1 MSAKQG
7 HNRNQIR
14 RVCLYA
20 ILSAVCLSLGYL
32 ESLVPLT
39 FIAPGVKIGLANTV
53 CLILAA
59 KMDIKGAFFVNTV
72 RILLSGL
79 LFGSIISL
87 SFSLTAGVI
96 SLGSV
101 CILRRLKVFS
111 LIGVSTIAA
120 VVHNLVQMA
129 VAVCIMGVGSLYY
142 LPVLIISGI
151 FSGLVVGIIS
161 DIILKKVKTNGNK

>member
-20 ILSAVCLSLGYL
+20 ILSAVCLCLGYL

-72 RILLSGL
+72 RILLSG
-79 LFGSIISL
+79 FKYA
-87 SFSLTAGVI
+87 TD
-96 SLGSV
+96 
-101 CILRRLKVFS
+101 KE
-111 LIGVSTIAA
+111 
-120 VVHNLVQMA
+120 NK
-129 VAVCIMGVGSLYY
+129 YN
-142 LPVLIISGI
+142 
-151 FSGLVVGIIS
+151 
-161 DIILKKVKTNGNK
+161 KKLQQIRESRNGGEQL

>member
-7 HNRNQIR
+7 HNTNQIR
-14 RVCLYA
+14 RICLYA
-20 ILSAVCLSLGYL
+20 ILSAVCLVLGYI

-59 KMDIKGAFFVNTV
+59 KMDIKGAFLVNTT
-72 RILLSGL
+72 RILLSSM
-79 LFGSIISL
+79 LFGSVISL
-87 SFSLTAGVI
+87 SFSLIAGVV

-101 CILRRLKVFS
+101 CILRRLKIFS
-111 LIGVSTIAA
+111 IIGVSTIAA

-142 LPVLIISGI
+142 LPVLIISGV
-151 FSGLVVGIIS
+151 FSGLIVGIIS